1 MRVLATVHAATLQGV
16 YGVPVAVEVH
26 VANGLPGFTVVGL
39 PDASCREARDR
50 VRAALLTSGF
60 RWPDRRTTVN
70 LAPPSVKKIGSAL
83 DLAIAMGVLVASEQI
98 PKSLI
103 EHKAFLSE
111 LGLDGTLRPVPGV
124 LSLVDGALCLQV
136 IVAPHSAHE
145 ASLVPNVRV
154 LSAPDMRV
162 LIHALLGEEP
172 WPTPPPND
180 LLVRGEREPD
190 LREVR
195 GQRVA
200 RFAIEVAAAGGHHTL
215 FVGPPGAGKT
225 MLAKRIVSI
234 LPDLDDDDAFEVTR
248 VHSAAGLVNGGLL
261 RRPPFRAPHHSAS
274 MAAMVGG
281 GSRHFQPGEIS
292 LAHGGV
298 LFLDELGEFA
308 PSVLDSLRQPIEEGV
323 IRVARAEQRIEMPA
337 RVLVVAAMN
346 PCPCGEGITPSAC
359 RCTPRA
365 LEKYRRR
372 ISGPL
377 LDRFDLRIEL
387 HRPLPDEV
395 LSTTRSET
403 SASIAQRVLIARQRA
418 QTRNVRVNAELNGED
433 LEKWAPLSAE
443 ASKLL
448 ETAMLVG
455 RISARGMRRI
465 WRLALTLSDL
475 SETEPPLSAEMI
487 MAAVELRAI
496 PAFLTHLHG
505 DGINLS
511 HVDDEAR
518 GISNV

>member
-1 MRVLATVHAATLQGV
+1 MLATVHAATLQGV

-70 LAPPSVKKIGSAL
+70 LAPSSVKKIGSAL

-98 PKSLI
+98 PKKLI
-103 EHKAFLSE
+103 EQRAFLSE

-124 LSLVDGALCLQV
+124 LSLVDGALCSQV
-136 IVAPHSAHE
+136 IVAPPAAHE
-145 ASLVPNVRV
+145 ASLVPNVKV
-154 LSAPDMRV
+154 HSAPDMRV
-162 LIHALLGEEP
+162 LINALLGEEP
-172 WPTPPPND
+172 WPSPPPNEI
-180 LLVRGEREPD
+180 LVRGDREPD

-200 RFAIEVAAAGGHHTL
+200 RFAVEVAAAGGHHTL

-248 VHSAAGLVNGGLL
+248 VHSAAGLVNGGLM

-281 GSRHFQPGEIS
+281 GSRTFQPGEIS

-298 LFLDELGEFA
+298 LFLDELGEFP

-323 IRVARAEQRIEMPA
+323 VRVARADQRIEMPA
-337 RVLVVAAMN
+337 RMLLVAAMN

-359 RCTPRA
+359 RCSPRA

-377 LDRFDLRIEL
+377 LDRFDLRLEL

-395 LSTTRSET
+395 LSTTQSEA
-403 SASIAQRVLIARQRA
+403 SQSIAQRVQNARLRA
-418 QTRNVRVNAELNGED
+418 RSRNVRVNADLNGDD
-433 LEKWAPLSAE
+433 LETFAPLTPE

-475 SETEPPLSAEMI
+475 ADTEPPLTADMV

-496 PAFLTHLHG
+496 PAFLAHLHG
-505 DGINLS
+505 DGN
-511 HVDDEAR
+511 
-518 GISNV
+518 GIPYAGAPTNGIAHG